1 MLRLDLNRAETEP
14 LAFSERLTVSC
25 DDGGDV
31 VSAGPLALD
40 GTVEKVERGF
50 AVHAR
55 VEGTAR
61 LRCVRCLSE
70 FEFTFSEAVE
80 VELLSEAEAPQV
92 DESRLG
98 RDELEVKFYREPVL
112 DLVELAGEQLQ
123 LAVPMKPLCR
133 ESCQGL
139 CPQCGADRNHGACS
153 CSPEVDARWAP
164 LLAWRTQTHE

>member
-1 MLRLDLNRAETEP
+1 MLRLDLTRADTEP
-14 LAFSERLTVSC
+14 LVFSERLTVSC

-40 GTVEKVERGF
+40 GTVEKVERGYSLR
-50 AVHAR
+50 AR

-70 FEFTFSEAVE
+70 FDFSFSEAVE
-80 VELLSEAEAPQV
+80 IELRPETEAPKE

-98 RDELEVKFYREPVL
+98 RDELEVRFYREPVL

-123 LAVPMKPLCR
+123 LVVPMKPLCR

-139 CPQCGADRNHGACS
+139 CPQCGADRNQGTCS
-153 CSPEVDARWAP
+153 CTPEVDARWAP